1 MRPRTRHVL
10 LAALL
15 AVSAC
20 VPPTKPAPA
29 PPPAPPPAP
38 APMPTP
44 TPSPTYTNWEAP
56 APSDWMD
63 APQTPGDWSYA
74 AGAATFGTP
83 ERPLFIV
90 RCSAPGV
97 TVQLAYVDGFSQ
109 AMTIRTEAMNRTL
122 PTMAIGT
129 PRAGSAPAQTIA
141 SVAADDSLL
150 DAMAYSKGRFAVE
163 LAGAPTLYLPA
174 WPEVARVI
182 EDCRS
187 G

>member
-1 MRPRTRHVL
+1 MRPRTRYVL

-38 APMPTP
+38 APAPTP
-44 TPSPTYTNWEAP
+44 TPSPTYSNWE
-56 APSDWMD
+56 D

-109 AMTIRTEAMNRTL
+109 AMTIRTEAMDRTL
-122 PTMAIGT
+122 PTIAIGT
-129 PRAGSAPAQTIA
+129 PRAGSAPAQSIA
-141 SVAADDSLL
+141 SLGSDDNLL

>member
-44 TPSPTYTNWEAP
+44 TPSPTYTNWE
-56 APSDWMD
+56 D

-74 AGAATFGTP
+74 AGAATFCTP
-83 ERPLFIV
+83 ECPLFIV

-97 TVQLAYVDGFSQ
+97 TVQLVDEKKKNETQTWQYKGGLRDYLMQTLTASPPWPWALRGPARRLRNPSLLWAPTTLFW
-109 AMTIRTEAMNRTL
+109 TRWLIRK
-122 PTMAIGT
+122 
-129 PRAGSAPAQTIA
+129 AGSP
-141 SVAADDSLL
+141 
-150 DAMAYSKGRFAVE
+150 
-163 LAGAPTLYLPA
+163 
-174 WPEVARVI
+174 WNWRVRR
-182 EDCRS
+182 RS
-187 G
+187 TCPPGPKWRG